1 MPAHQIQMLFLGLAA
16 ILVLARVLGLLAAR
30 LGQPPVIGEI
40 IAGIAMGPSL
50 LDGRIASTLFPN
62 DVRPLLVSLA
72 DVGLALFMFIVGCE
86 LEHAT
91 VIERKLMP
99 VSVSV
104 GSTALPFLLGSG
116 LGLYLYSAHNHGSR
130 LGFVLFFAA
139 AMSVTAFPVL
149 ARILS
154 DRRMTHTRLGAVALA
169 SAAISDLLAWSLLA
183 VAVTVSGGGSGQ
195 WRTLLLPVFVAVMF
209 LLVRPQ
215 LSRLVAIWRRRG
227 KPSAELLVPV
237 VVGLF
242 LSSWAAEW
250 MGVHFIFGAFLMG
263 AIMPRDGLNGIRR
276 QIVGRIE
283 PVTTLV
289 LLPIYFIVAGFKVD
303 LSGLAATA
311 WGELGL
317 ILLVAILGK
326 TVGAY
331 LGARVRGAPNRDAAV
346 LATLMNTR
354 GLTELVI
361 LSVGLQLGFLDGQL
375 YSLMV
380 VMAVMTTAMAG
391 PLLAWLYPRRQV
403 ERDIAELAAAAND
416 GFVEQGQ
423 ANSA

>member
-1 MPAHQIQMLFLGLAA
+1 VPTHQIQALFLGLAA
-16 ILVLARVLGLLAAR
+16 ILVLARVLGMIAAR

-40 IAGIAMGPSL
+40 IAGIAMGPTL
-50 LDGRIASTLFPN
+50 LHGQIASTLFPT
-62 DVRPLLVSLA
+62 DIRPLLAALA
-72 DVGLALFMFIVGCE
+72 NVGLALFMFIVGCE

-91 VIERKLMP
+91 VVERKMMP
-99 VSVSV
+99 ISVAI

-116 LGLYLYSAHNHGSR
+116 LGLLLYADHNRGSK

-139 AMSVTAFPVL
+139 SMSVTAFPVL

-154 DRRMTHTRLGAVALA
+154 DRGMTHTRVGAVALA
-169 SAAISDLLAWSLLA
+169 SAAISDVLAWTLLA

-195 WRTLLLPVFVAVMF
+195 WRTLLLPVFVVVMF
-209 LLVRPQ
+209 TVVRPA
-215 LSRLVAIWRRRG
+215 LAWLVALQASRG
-227 KPSAELLVPV
+227 KPLTDLLVPA

-250 MGVHFIFGAFLMG
+250 MGVHLIFGAFLFG
-263 AIMPRDGLNGIRR
+263 VIMPRDGLHGARR

-283 PVTTLV
+283 PLTTLV
-289 LLPIYFIVAGFKVD
+289 LLPIFFIVAGFKVD
-303 LSGLAATA
+303 LSDLGAAA
-311 WGELGL
+311 WGELAL
-317 ILLVAILGK
+317 IMLVAIVGK

-331 LGARVRGAPNRDAAV
+331 LGARVQGAPNRDAAV

-380 VMAVMTTAMAG
+380 VMAVVTTTMAG

-403 ERDIAELAAAAND
+403 EEDVAEFAATA
-416 GFVEQGQ
+416 
-423 ANSA
+423 SPS